1 MVLKYLLLMLYS
13 AAMVAQFVPKATAN
27 SHINSQSV
35 MPLQLDK
42 IGGVKTK
49 DKGKIAELGINETA
63 QPLPIEQSSE
73 SNDKIEVNPSN
84 TCSRPPQ
91 DTPALPEYVMPL
103 SVQVSGST
111 IGLKI
116 TGVTAFS
123 QAKIEAEISSIGRRF
138 AGRESTND
146 EFIQVLQEAVNKIT
160 QLYRNNGYI
169 YAEARPVST
178 PIVGGGFVEISVNEG
193 NVSEIIIQGRQRLN
207 LSYICSRIEAGVGSP
222 FSTVKLEE
230 KLRLLRLDPLL
241 ESVKASL
248 QVGSENNKTLT
259 VTIKEAK
266 PFAASVNF
274 DNYFPPSVGSER
286 GGISLRYQNLTG
298 IGDEIAGAYFRT
310 TSGGAEVI
318 DFSYRLP
325 VNPNNGTLQARV
337 ALGENKITQS
347 DFEDLGIRGD
357 TQLYQVIYRQPIFR
371 STDREFAVIGGFTHQ
386 NGQTFIFEQTPVPF
400 GIGPDENGVSR
411 TSVIL
416 FGQDY
421 ISRSASGAWSARS
434 QFNFG
439 TGLFDATTN
448 NSPIPDGHFFKWNGQ
463 LQRVQQLSRNNLL
476 ILQTDLQLT
485 PNSLLP
491 SQQFVIGGVQ
501 SVRGY
506 RQNARAGDNGFRL
519 SAENRIAVRRNA
531 AGTPTIQLAPFV
543 ELGTVWNAANN
554 PNQLPR
560 QRFLMGSGVGVI
572 WQPFLGIDGLSVRI
586 DWGMPL
592 INLRDKGNNLQ
603 EQSLYFG
610 VGYTIE

>member
-1 MVLKYLLLMLYS
+1 MVSKYILLMLHS
-13 AAMVAQFVPKATAN
+13 ALIVAQFAPKAVATSSN
-27 SHINSQSV
+27 
-35 MPLQLDK
+35 
-42 IGGVKTK
+42 
-49 DKGKIAELGINETA
+49 NETS
-63 QPLPIEQSSE
+63 PPILSEQIPESRDETE
-73 SNDKIEVNPSN
+73 SNRRNSCPRS
-84 TCSRPPQ
+84 PQ
-91 DTPALPEYVMPL
+91 STAALNEYTLP
-103 SVQVSGST
+103 VQMKVSGSA
-111 IGLKI
+111 IALKI

-123 QAKIEAEISSIGRRF
+123 PEKIDGEIGVIVQRF
-138 AGRESTND
+138 VDREITND
-146 EFIQVLQEAVNKIT
+146 EFIEFLKEAVNKIT

-178 PIVGGGFVEISVNEG
+178 LITDGGFVEISVTEG
-193 NVSEIIIQGRQRLN
+193 GISEIIIQGRERLN
-207 LSYICSRIEAGVGSP
+207 LSYICSRIEGGVGSP
-222 FSTVKLEE
+222 FSTVELEE

-241 ESVKASL
+241 ESVQGSL
-248 QVGSENNKTLT
+248 QVGTENTKTLT
-259 VTIKEAK
+259 VSVKETK
-266 PFAASVNF
+266 PFVASASF

-286 GGISLRYQNLTG
+286 VGVNLRYQNLTG
-298 IGDEIAGAYFRT
+298 IGDEVVGSYYRT
-310 TSGGAEVI
+310 TSGGAEVF
-318 DFSYRLP
+318 DLSYRLP
-325 VNPNNGTLQARV
+325 VNPMNGTLQAR
-337 ALGENKITQS
+337 AAFNQNRITQS
-347 DFEDLGIRGD
+347 DFDDLGIRGD
-357 TQLYQVIYRQPIFR
+357 TKLYQMIYRQPIVR

-386 NGQTFIFEQTPVPF
+386 DGQTFIFDQTPVPF

-421 ISRSASGAWSARS
+421 VSRSTSGSWSARS
-434 QFNFG
+434 QFNIG

-448 NSPIPDGHFFKWNGQ
+448 DSPIPDGNFFKWNGQ
-463 LQRVQQLSRNNLL
+463 VQRVQQLSRNHLL

-543 ELGTVWNAANN
+543 ELGTVWNSANN
-554 PNQLPR
+554 PNQLPK
-560 QRFLMGSGVGVI
+560 QTFLIGSGLGVI
-572 WQPFLGIDGLSVRI
+572 WQPFLGVDGLSVRI

-592 INLRDKGNNLQ
+592 INLGDRGNNLQ

-610 VGYTIE
+610 VGYTLK